1 MCLILGFLI
10 KNTTKFLLLV
20 FNVKSIY
27 ITEKTTSNIRKQSEI
42 PKVAI
47 EDSSLRQQDQNSR
60 LPGFY
65 GHFQMVK
72 HFFANKKSSEDC
84 NGRLGDRS
92 RDMSLNE
99 LPTGTTKLSI
109 GKSIFQISLT

>member
-1 MCLILGFLI
+1 M
-10 KNTTKFLLLV
+10 FLL
-20 FNVKSIY
+20 FNVKIIY

-42 PKVAI
+42 PRVEI
-47 EDSSLRQQDQNSR
+47 EDNSRRQQDQISR

-65 GHFQMVK
+65 GHFQTIK
-72 HFFANKKSSEDC
+72 HFFANKKASDEC
-84 NGRLGDRS
+84 NGRFGDTS

-109 GKSIFQISLT
+109 GTFITQLSYK

>member
-1 MCLILGFLI
+1 MSLC
-10 KNTTKFLLLV
+10 
-20 FNVKSIY
+20 FNVKIIH

-42 PKVAI
+42 PKVEI
-47 EDSSLRQQDQNSR
+47 EDISRRQQDQISR

-65 GHFQMVK
+65 GHFQTIK
-72 HFFANKKSSEDC
+72 HFFANKKATQSATEEC

-92 RDMSLNE
+92 RDISLNE

-109 GKSIFQISLT
+109 GKFIVRLSYKQYMKLSC